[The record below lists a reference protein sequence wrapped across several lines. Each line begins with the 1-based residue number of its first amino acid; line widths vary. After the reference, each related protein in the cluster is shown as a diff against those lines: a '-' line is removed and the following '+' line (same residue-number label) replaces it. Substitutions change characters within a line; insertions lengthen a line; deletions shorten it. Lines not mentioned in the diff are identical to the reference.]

1 MAVVCGAPSS
11 MAGVTMPSTTTGTS
25 GGSGGGSGGGST
37 SQCASLQSSLASL
50 TTEYNNLASEY
61 TTAYN
66 AWVARSNYD
75 IAHGIENDPEL
86 GTMVAGLN
94 NLQNQKNSVYAQVE
108 QISAEMQ
115 AAGCY

>member
-11 MAGVTMPSTTTGTS
+11 MAGVTMPSNSTGGGGGGGGGTS
-25 GGSGGGSGGGST
+25 P
-37 SQCASLQSSLASL
+37 CASLQSSLASL
-50 TTEYNNLASEY
+50 TTEYNNLSAEY

-86 GTMVAGLN
+86 GTMVAELN
-94 NLQNQKNSVYAQVE
+94 NLQNQKNSVFSQV
-108 QISAEMQ
+108 QQVSAEMQ

>member
-1 MAVVCGAPSS
+1 MPIVCGAPSA
-11 MAGVTMPSTTTGTS
+11 MAGVTMPSTSTGT
-25 GGSGGGSGGGST
+25 GGGGTGGGGT
-37 SQCASLQSSLASL
+37 SPCASLQSSLASL
-50 TTEYNNLASEY
+50 TTKYNNLAAEY

-94 NLQNQKNSVYAQVE
+94 HLQNQKNSVYSQVE